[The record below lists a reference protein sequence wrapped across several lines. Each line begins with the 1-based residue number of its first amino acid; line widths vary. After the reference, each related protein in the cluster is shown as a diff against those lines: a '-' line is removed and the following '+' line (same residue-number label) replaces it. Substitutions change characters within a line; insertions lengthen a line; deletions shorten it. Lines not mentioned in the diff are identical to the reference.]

1 MIANSRILADVTR
14 RIKAMT
20 SRSQIYRTLIED
32 LADTAESLYNDD
44 SDFFYAESSG
54 FSKDD
59 YPDRMQNDAG
69 EWILS

>member
-1 MIANSRILADVTR
+1 MIWNSHIPADLTR
-14 RIKAMT
+14 RIKVMA
-20 SRSQIYRTLIED
+20 SRLQIYRTLIED

-44 SDFFYAESSG
+44 SDFFYAESSE

>member
-1 MIANSRILADVTR
+1 MV
-14 RIKAMT
+14 
-20 SRSQIYRTLIED
+20 SRSQMYRTLIED

-69 EWILS
+69 EWILP